1 MEVILR
7 TREFESPPSL
17 KPDCDD
23 CDANFVVHWRPLKQR
38 RRRKAD
44 FPSAQ
49 DRRYLLGGA
58 GPERRVV
65 EVGARRAVQVGVRQA
80 VLVGVRCESSDSGRC
95 SDSGCALRS
104 LSAWL

>member
-23 CDANFVVHWRPLKQR
+23 CDANFVDHWRLLTQR
-38 RRRKAD
+38 RRRKAG

-58 GPERRVV
+58 GQERRVV
-65 EVGARRAVQVGVRQA
+65 QVGVHQA
-80 VLVGVRCESSDSGRC
+80 VQAVVQAGVRRVSSDSDRC